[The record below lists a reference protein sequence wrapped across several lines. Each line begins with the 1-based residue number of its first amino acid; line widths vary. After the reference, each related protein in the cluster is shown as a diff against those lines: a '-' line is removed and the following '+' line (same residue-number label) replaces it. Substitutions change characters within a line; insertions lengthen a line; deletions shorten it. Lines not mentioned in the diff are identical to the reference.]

1 MIGVRAGTKTSSP
14 VLQPRA
20 SRETW
25 RRRSTRVNSYRV
37 FGFIVF

>member
-25 RRRSTRVNSYRV
+25 RPEVQEL
-37 FGFIVF
+37 IVIECLVL